1 MNEMNELEM
10 QLRSWA
16 PRRPSAKLRERI
28 FARQAT
34 ELSEDAG
41 SRGRSPHLADVR
53 AACSA
58 LRIPFLGALHSI
70 SALAHGL
77 KPASFRWL
85 APVMAGL
92 FLTCIILNQR
102 NAPMASPATAPL
114 IAMILSSNQSAAAYL
129 PGSFQREQNRLPS
142 DTFEWTNGSGSTSSI
157 SSLSES
163 KGRN

>member
-1 MNEMNELEM
+1 MNDLEM

-16 PRRPSAKLRERI
+16 PRRPSAKLKKRI
-28 FARQAT
+28 FADET
-34 ELSEDAG
+34 TG
-41 SRGRSPHLADVR
+41 SRGRSPHLAKTAEFAPVHPIILLADY
-53 AACSA
+53 AS
-58 LRIPFLGALHSI
+58 RIAQS
-70 SALAHGL
+70 L
-77 KPASFRWL
+77 KPTSFRWL
-85 APVMAGL
+85 APAMAGL
-92 FLTCIILNQR
+92 FLTCILLNQR
-102 NAPMASPATAPL
+102 AAPMASPATAPL

>member
-1 MNEMNELEM
+1 MNDLEM

-16 PRRPSAKLRERI
+16 PRRPSAKVKQRI
-28 FARQAT
+28 FSAT
-34 ELSEDAG
+34 
-41 SRGRSPHLADVR
+41 RSAEFTPVHPIMLLADR
-53 AACSA
+53 AS
-58 LRIPFLGALHSI
+58 R
-70 SALAHGL
+70 LAQMV
-77 KPASFRWL
+77 KPTSFRWL
-85 APVMAGL
+85 APAMAAL

-129 PGSFQREQNRLPS
+129 PGSFQREQNRLPA

-163 KGRN
+163 KARN

>member
-1 MNEMNELEM
+1 MKEMNDLEM

-16 PRRPSAKLRERI
+16 PRRPSAKVKERI
-28 FARQAT
+28 FSGAKSA
-34 ELSEDAG
+34 EFAPVHPIIL
-41 SRGRSPHLADVR
+41 LADY
-53 AACSA
+53 AS
-58 LRIPFLGALHSI
+58 RIAQS
-70 SALAHGL
+70 L
-77 KPASFRWL
+77 KPTSFRWL
-85 APVMAGL
+85 APAMAGL
-92 FLTCIILNQR
+92 FLTCILLNQR
-102 NAPMASPATAPL
+102 SAPMASPVTAPM

>member
-1 MNEMNELEM
+1 MNEMNDLEM

-16 PRRPSAKLRERI
+16 PRRPSAKVKERI
-28 FARQAT
+28 FSPNRAS
-34 ELSEDAG
+34 ELVPVHPIILIAEHA
-41 SRGRSPHLADVR
+41 SRLTQW
-53 AACSA
+53 
-58 LRIPFLGALHSI
+58 
-70 SALAHGL
+70 L
-77 KPASFRWL
+77 KPTSFRWL

-92 FLTCIILNQR
+92 FLTCILLNQR

-129 PGSFQREQNRLPS
+129 PGSFQQEQNRLPS

>member
-1 MNEMNELEM
+1 MNEMNDLET

-16 PRRPSAKLRERI
+16 PRQPSGKLKQRI
-28 FARQAT
+28 FAANRTAEIT
-34 ELSEDAG
+34 GVHPALLITHHA
-41 SRGRSPHLADVR
+41 SRITSYVP
-53 AACSA
+53 
-58 LRIPFLGALHSI
+58 RII
-70 SALAHGL
+70 SRVTHWL

-85 APVMAGL
+85 APVTAGF
-92 FLTCIILNQR
+92 FLTCILLNQR
-102 NAPMASPATAPL
+102 TAPMASPATAPM

-129 PGSFQREQNRLPS
+129 PGSFQRDQNNVPA

>member
-1 MNEMNELEM
+1 MNEMNDLEM

-16 PRRPSAKLRERI
+16 PRRPSAKVKQRI
-28 FARQAT
+28 FST
-34 ELSEDAG
+34 N
-41 SRGRSPHLADVR
+41 R
-53 AACSA
+53 AAEFTA
-58 LRIPFLGALHSI
+58 VHPVLLITQHATRITHW
-70 SALAHGL
+70 L
-77 KPASFRWL
+77 KPTSFRWL
-85 APVMAGL
+85 APATAAF
-92 FLTCIILNQR
+92 FLICMILNQR
-102 NAPMASPATAPL
+102 NAPMASPSTAPF

>member
-16 PRRPSAKLRERI
+16 PRRPSAKLKERI
-28 FARQAT
+28 FAAEPAPAQSAILLT
-34 ELSEDAG
+34 HHA
-41 SRGRSPHLADVR
+41 SRIILYASRMTHW
-53 AACSA
+53 
-58 LRIPFLGALHSI
+58 LR
-70 SALAHGL
+70 
-77 KPASFRWL
+77 PASFRWL
-85 APVMAGL
+85 APAMAAL
-92 FLTCIILNQR
+92 FLVCVLLNQHST
-102 NAPMASPATAPL
+102 PMASPATSPM

-129 PGSFQREQNRLPS
+129 PGSFQREQNGIPS

>member
-1 MNEMNELEM
+1 MNEMNDLEM

-16 PRRPSAKLRERI
+16 PRRPSAKVRERI
-28 FARQAT
+28 FERQTT
-34 ELSEDAG
+34 EAKG
-41 SRGRSPHLADVR
+41 SRGRSPHLACGVLRVPFADVFHAVSAMAR
-53 AACSA
+53 A
-58 LRIPFLGALHSI
+58 
-70 SALAHGL
+70 L

-85 APVMAGL
+85 APAMAGL

-163 KGRN
+163 KARN

>member
-1 MNEMNELEM
+1 V
-10 QLRSWA
+10 
-16 PRRPSAKLRERI
+16 PRRPSAKVKQRI
-28 FARQAT
+28 FSANKSAEFASVHPIILLTDRASRLAR
-34 ELSEDAG
+34 
-41 SRGRSPHLADVR
+41 
-53 AACSA
+53 C
-58 LRIPFLGALHSI
+58 
-70 SALAHGL
+70 L
-77 KPASFRWL
+77 KPTSFRWL
-85 APVMAGL
+85 APAIAAL

-163 KGRN
+163 KARN

>member
-1 MNEMNELEM
+1 V
-10 QLRSWA
+10 LRV
-16 PRRPSAKLRERI
+16 P
-28 FARQAT
+28 F
-34 ELSEDAG
+34 
-41 SRGRSPHLADVR
+41 ADVIHTV
-53 AACSA
+53 SA
-58 LRIPFLGALHSI
+58 LV
-70 SALAHGL
+70 HGL

-85 APVMAGL
+85 APAMAGL

-102 NAPMASPATAPL
+102 NAPMASPATGPL

>member
-1 MNEMNELEM
+1 M

-16 PRRPSAKLRERI
+16 PRRPSAKVKERI
-28 FARQAT
+28 F
-34 ELSEDAG
+34 SAG
-41 SRGRSPHLADVR
+41 KTAEFAPVHPIILLADY
-53 AACSA
+53 AS
-58 LRIPFLGALHSI
+58 RIAQS
-70 SALAHGL
+70 L
-77 KPASFRWL
+77 KPTSFRWL
-85 APVMAGL
+85 APAMAAL
-92 FLTCIILNQR
+92 FVTCMILNQR
-102 NAPMASPATAPL
+102 NAPMTSPTTGPL

>member
-1 MNEMNELEM
+1 MKEMNDLEM

-16 PRRPSAKLRERI
+16 PRRPSAKVKQRI
-28 FARQAT
+28 FSAARSA
-34 ELSEDAG
+34 EFAPVHPIIL
-41 SRGRSPHLADVR
+41 LADR
-53 AACSA
+53 AS
-58 LRIPFLGALHSI
+58 RIAHS
-70 SALAHGL
+70 L
-77 KPASFRWL
+77 KPRSFRWL
-85 APVMAGL
+85 APAMAGL
-92 FLTCIILNQR
+92 FLTCILLNQR